1 MPECL
6 MRILFDKG
14 TLRPLRRRLFGH
26 DVETSVAGFRGR
38 ARGSAGG
45 WRPGPLFFA
54 GRGPPALGS
63 GRAVIR
69 AWHFKAGAVNVF
81 SGLRAPAAPSLTV
94 NTAFVSPVGWYL
106 FSGGPVCSPA
116 PCRGLIAPDFPGLVP
131 GLVVLGPVVVWPD
144 AGVSS
149 GVRRRLLVPR
159 VYGVG
164 QAIRLDAA
172 RAIPAA
178 LRGRASLALSSGR
191 RGLLPCGAGP
201 MSGRPTGGMLDVCR
215 GFRRCGRRPTGRP
228 AWP

>member
-1 MPECL
+1 

-106 FSGGPVCSPA
+106 FPGGPVCSPA

-149 GVRRRLLVPR
+149 GARRRLLVPR
-159 VYGVG
+159 VVWGW

-172 RAIPAA
+172 V
-178 LRGRASLALSSGR
+178 LRGHPRVYGVWGPCHPRACGGARRSAASVRWLHGR
-191 RGLLPCGAGP
+191 SPRLRGN
-201 MSGRPTGGMLDVCR
+201 
-215 GFRRCGRRPTGRP
+215 RCH
-228 AWP
+228 

>member
-1 MPECL
+1 MPERL
-6 MRILFDKG
+6 MYILFDNG
-14 TLRPLRRRLFGH
+14 TPRPLRRRLFGH

-94 NTAFVSPVGWYL
+94 NTAFVDPDRCHLFPPAWVPSLAPCCVLVGPVFPWPGVGP
-106 FSGGPVCSPA
+106 GGPRPSRVLARRRGFLRCPA
-116 PCRGLIAPDFPGLVP
+116 PVAGAPRLRGWAGHPAGRRSGHPRCLAGPGISC
-131 GLVVLGPVVVWPD
+131 LVVWTAGPAAMWSGPDVRSAYRRD
-144 AGVSS
+144 AGCV
-149 GVRRRLLVPR
+149 
-159 VYGVG
+159 
-164 QAIRLDAA
+164 Q
-172 RAIPAA
+172 
-178 LRGRASLALSSGR
+178 
-191 RGLLPCGAGP
+191 
-201 MSGRPTGGMLDVCR
+201 